1 MFIVSHA
8 QTISGI
14 ISDHT
19 TSEKLI
25 GVNIITKDGKGTAT
39 DIFGKYILKLEA
51 GNHQITWDASEMSSG
66 IYLIMFKSGNIV
78 LSDKLILLK

>member
-1 MFIVSHA
+1 MRKFYTLLLLTFFVFIVRHA

-14 ISDHT
+14 ILDHT

-39 DIFGKYILKLEA
+39 DIFGKYILKL
-51 GNHQITWDASEMSSG
+51 
-66 IYLIMFKSGNIV
+66 
-78 LSDKLILLK
+78 

>member
-1 MFIVSHA
+1 MRKFYTLLLLTFFVFIVSHA

-14 ISDHT
+14 ISDYT

-39 DIFGKYILKLEA
+39 DISF
-51 GNHQITWDASEMSSG
+51 
-66 IYLIMFKSGNIV
+66 
-78 LSDKLILLK
+78 SDVV